1 MRKFLNVL
9 NLLLFF
15 YHFSL
20 VVLVIFVLRKKYN
33 EFMVSITDLK
43 KTKTK
48 QNKNSKNKTRNKKI
62 KINEQYIC
70 SDFMKVININANFLS
85 FES

>member
-1 MRKFLNVL
+1 
-9 NLLLFF
+9 
-15 YHFSL
+15 
-20 VVLVIFVLRKKYN
+20 
-33 EFMVSITDLK
+33 MVSITDLK